1 MIRDRLRKSTKRA
14 KKLGINAN
22 DFLIWLYFLLI

>member
-1 MIRDRLRKSTKRA
+1 MIRDRFRKSTKRA

-22 DFLIWLYFLLI
+22 DFLIWL

>member
-1 MIRDRLRKSTKRA
+1 MIRDKRRKTTKRA

-22 DFLIWLYFLLI
+22 DFLIWLFF